1 MKTAL
6 CVTALL
12 GLCASPVGSQTVG
25 LSGMLGAKALVIV
38 DGSAP
43 KVMAPGETF
52 RGGMPYVLVGNRSL
66 SRAHRAPTNDQL
78 NLDKRY

>member
-1 MKTAL
+1 
-6 CVTALL
+6 
-12 GLCASPVGSQTVG
+12 
-25 LSGMLGAKALVIV
+25 MLGAKALVIV